1 MGDRTFGRSTVDLT
15 DRDADAN
22 QRIRTAAVLLF
33 ARQGYAATSIRDL
46 ARTVN
51 MTNAGIYHHVS
62 SKEALLADLMR
73 VAQQGL
79 IDATERMLH
88 DAEGPADRLALLISS
103 LTAVHALSPMTTRV
117 MDGELRSLT
126 PGSAAR
132 DEIIALRDA
141 YEDYWRDALA
151 RGAETGAF
159 RVADQKLTRLALMSM
174 CTGTSEWYRPD
185 GASTLEQVCAEFVTI
200 GLAAVRAPARAEATL
215 DLSLLP
221 DFPWEPPD
229 ARNDP
234 RPDEARR

>member
-1 MGDRTFGRSTVDLT
+1 MDLK

-46 ARTVN
+46 AREVG

-73 VAQQGL
+73 AAQQGL
-79 IDATERMLH
+79 IDATERMLR
-88 DAEGPADRLALLISS
+88 DAERPADRLALLITS
-103 LTAVHALSPMTTRV
+103 LTASHALGPMTTRV

-126 PGSAAR
+126 PGSAFR

-141 YEDYWRDALA
+141 YEDHWKRAIAD
-151 RGAETGAF
+151 GVAEGAF
-159 RVADQKLTRLALMSM
+159 RIADQKLTRLALMSM

-185 GASTLEQVCAEFVTI
+185 GDSTLEQVCAEFVAI
-200 GLAAVRAPARAEATL
+200 GLAAVRASVQVVAIP

-234 RPDEARR
+234 RPAEARR

>member
-1 MGDRTFGRSTVDLT
+1 MDLK

-46 ARTVN
+46 AREVN

-73 VAQQGL
+73 GAQQGL
-79 IDATERMLH
+79 IDATERILQ
-88 DAEGPADRLALLISS
+88 GVRSPGDRLALLIGS
-103 LTAVHALSPMTTRV
+103 LTATHALSPMTTRV

-126 PGSAAR
+126 PGSPAR
-132 DEIIALRDA
+132 DEIIKLRDA
-141 YEDYWRDALA
+141 YEEHWRRAIAD
-151 RGAETGAF
+151 GVSEGAF
-159 RVADQKLTRLALMSM
+159 RIADQRLTRLALMSM

-185 GASTLEQVCAEFVTI
+185 GDSTLEQVCAEFVAI
-200 GLAAVRAPARAEATL
+200 GLAAVRAPTQAVATP

-221 DFPWEPPD
+221 AFPWEPPD

-234 RPDEARR
+234 RTAEARR

>member
-1 MGDRTFGRSTVDLT
+1 MILDLT
-15 DRDADAN
+15 DRDADASL
-22 QRIRTAAVLLF
+22 RIRTAAVLLF

-46 ARTVN
+46 AKAVN

-73 VAQQGL
+73 VAQRGL
-79 IDATERMLH
+79 IDATGRML
-88 DAEGPADRLALLISS
+88 ANVERPADRLALLISS

-126 PGSAAR
+126 PGSTAH

-141 YEDYWRDALA
+141 YEAHWKRALA
-151 RGAETGAF
+151 DGVSATAF

-185 GASTLEQVCAEFVTI
+185 GDSTLEQVCAEFVTI
-200 GLAAVRAPARAEATL
+200 GLAAVRTPAQAVVTL
-215 DLSLLP
+215 DLALLP

-229 ARNDP
+229 VRNDP